1 MPFLCLH
8 NSDWLMSPPITL
20 HAPLLTIVPRV
31 LSDRDLVWADLRGLP
46 VRETTERVR
55 NAFTAHNAICSS
67 VKCGVASTAIAA
79 EVAARHAAQA
89 VTYVCDG
96 YDRDFLAPFAVSV
109 LDPDRKLANLLDGT
123 GVEKCRDL
131 ARLSQEDVEV
141 RLGAAGVQLWRR
153 ARADDARRIFGA
165 MPRALPEASL
175 EWTDYAIRRAERLVF
190 VINALFGNV
199 CTALKSRG
207 EGALAVTISFAL
219 ANRTTLDRSIRA
231 ARATAGQTAWM
242 RLVRLEVERIVF
254 PDAVTGI
261 TLRVDATS
269 VTGGRQGDIFDR
281 GFGSESAAEEALGQ
295 LMDDQGVIAV
305 EPENSAHPLVDR
317 RTAWTLMPAQSVMEH
332 AHEHAHAA
340 SLRRGAAAAALTLQL
355 LPEPRRISVAM
366 FRRRGDDIPRA
377 YRDARSTHDIIE
389 AAGPDRVSGGQWDD
403 AYAREY
409 FRCVTDDG
417 RLVWLYRDACSGA
430 WYLHGWWD

>member
-1 MPFLCLH
+1 MFLCLH
-8 NSDWLMSPPITL
+8 NPAWLAGPPATL

-31 LSDRDLVWADLRGLP
+31 LSAGDLVWADLRGLP

-55 NAFTAHNAICSS
+55 NAFTAHNALSSS

-79 EVAARHAAQA
+79 EVAARHSPQS
-89 VTYVCDG
+89 VTYVRDG
-96 YDRDFLAPFAVSV
+96 YDRDFLAPFPIAV
-109 LDPDRKLANLLDGT
+109 LPAERALGNLLDGI
-123 GVEKCRDL
+123 GVEFCRDL
-131 ARLSQEDVEV
+131 ARLSQESVEV
-141 RLGAAGVQLWRR
+141 RLGSDGVRLWRL
-153 ARADDARRIFGA
+153 ARADDGRRIFGS

-199 CTALKSRG
+199 CEALRTRG

-219 ANRTTLDRSIRA
+219 ANRTTLDHPIRA

-242 RLVRLEVERIVF
+242 RLVRLEIERIVF

-261 TLRVDATS
+261 TLRVDMAS
-269 VTGGRQGDIFDR
+269 GTGGRQGDVFDR

-295 LMDDQGVIAV
+295 LMDDQGSIVV
-305 EPENSAHPLVDR
+305 EPENTAHPLVDR
-317 RTAWTLMPAQSVMEH
+317 RTAWTSMLAARVMEH
-332 AHEHAHAA
+332 AHVYAA
-340 SLRRGAAAAALTLQL
+340 SLSGSGEASLTLQL
-355 LPEPRRISVAM
+355 LPEPRRITVAT
-366 FRRRGDDIPRA
+366 FRRRGDEIPRT
-377 YRDARSTHDIIE
+377 YRDAGSTYDIVE
-389 AAGPDRVSGGQWDD
+389 AAGPDRVSGGRWDD

-409 FRCVTDDG
+409 FRCVLEEG
-417 RLVWLYRDACSGA
+417 GLVWLYCDARSGA